1 MRISTLHSCV
11 VDLQRVK
18 TYFLKSRLWVKK
30 SRLFSVSRVKRA
42 GSRKRAEMPITSPDL
57 VSRSQTFRLTAEGLD
72 SIAAFLGQEDVW
84 LTYNATNH
92 SSFCSASCLGACQY
106 NVDVPTITDRHAFNK
121 LFIQERCA
129 SLLQQWSRKLHILL
143 KIQRLV
149 DPGKRS
155 FVSVVNTTA
164 FFFHE
169 GFWCHGICFQ
179 TDR

>member
-1 MRISTLHSCV
+1 MTVVIHTLKLLECWYCVNIARLEKAIS
-11 VDLQRVK
+11 Q
-18 TYFLKSRLWVKK
+18 
-30 SRLFSVSRVKRA
+30 SVSRTMKNCCIVVTL
-42 GSRKRAEMPITSPDL
+42 I
-57 VSRSQTFRLTAEGLD
+57 VSRSQTFRLTAEGLE

-106 NVDVPTITDRHAFNK
+106 NVDVPTITDRRAFNK

-169 GFWCHGICFQ
+169 GFWRHGIGFQ